1 MSNYKQE
8 KQIQQSITD
17 SINKI
22 LLEAVVN
29 GFVAPS
35 KQLAQ
40 SPFQNAFDKAQSM
53 FGASTTTPSSNK
65 TRDTIGNDAQ
75 GNLVVNG
82 AVQNGNFNSPQS
94 QINDTKNNKQFSL
107 SPSGQKQQK
116 NKNTLNKLL
125 NRADAD
131 VDISNDP
138 KLKAMFA
145 KQKQD
150 KETNTEDNTPAIG
163 ARTHEDLFG
172 DSVPRISGIAEP
184 KITPVT
190 PSTEKKPLAQSPF
203 QNSFDKAQSMFGA
216 SDKKA
221 APGISV
227 PFKYDFSQDVPKQ
240 NLISTGAGINNGGV
254 FGPPSS
260 LADPE
265 KQAGFVGPPS
275 SLSNAKYIPTN
286 FEKNALRGDE
296 GQGTSKTNDPAE
308 ETYKSLLL
316 PKKPSPVIDT
326 VNGIMKD
333 ITTPVVAKK
342 PSPVI
347 DTING
352 IMKDITAPMGTPN
365 TSGTAIRSP
374 FVAKPQ
380 VNTPAT
386 NPGFM
391 VSPQGAPASRPSQT
405 GDFKVTPA
413 NPSTPATNPGFMVSP
428 QGAPASNNNQT
439 EKQRS
444 DDLKSVSKNPNS
456 LFSDSSLSLKDQ
468 YAANR
473 KSNNPNVVARQKVV
487 DTANAEAEADKQT
500 GTNGRNIG
508 DMRKENEQMAQAR
521 RDRGEPGLVGSPED
535 IAWRKA
541 KDQKRLDDAGINKTV
556 DQVVSEPKPMSASD
570 IVGGAAAAGE
580 AYRNKGMTRADFN
593 AKRDAAEEAAYPGST
608 KGRPARGGGSNVGLS
623 SDSFGTSSGSG
634 PAKPVIGEKKWHETS
649 EEYQARVKDA
659 VTNFETARDANRRV
673 NSRPVYSRDGNV
685 TDSYTGENIGN
696 QNTIGSNVISNN
708 FRSRNNQGGA
718 LKENF
723 NVTLASTRNNYY
735 NKNINKLGSL
745 GIPVNEG
752 IGTDIAKGAADIAIT
767 PWGQAVPYALGAMGE
782 IGFDQKNVNAQN
794 AHWGNIGGA
803 ILNTLLPLGTDSKG
817 NVTNSA
823 KNFAI
828 KTLADNIAVGS
839 NFVTQ
844 LGFDPR
850 SQGKPKIGLAKE
862 TKEQPKEEEENTQ
875 TSTPTTT
882 TTPTATTPTTP
893 KPPKTSTP
901 TPGGTPTGRK
911 PGSASTWALNRSQ
924 IHNVKPGIALT

>member
-22 LLEAVVN
+22 LSEAVVN

-35 KQLAQ
+35 KQLSQ
-40 SPFQNAFDKAQSM
+40 SPFQNSFDKAQSM

-184 KITPVT
+184 NITPVT

-240 NLISTGAGINNGGV
+240 NLISTDAGINNGGV

-275 SLSNAKYIPTN
+275 SLADP
-286 FEKNALRGDE
+286 EKQAGFVGPPSSLM
-296 GQGTSKTNDPAE
+296 NDPRAE
-308 ETYKSLLL
+308 VWNRLLL
-316 PKKPSPVIDT
+316 PKKSPETTSASI
-326 VNGIMKD
+326 VNKQ
-333 ITTPVVAKK
+333 T
-342 PSPVI
+342 
-347 DTING
+347 
-352 IMKDITAPMGTPN
+352 PMGTPN

-413 NPSTPATNPGFMVSP
+413 NPNAPATNPGFM
-428 QGAPASNNNQT
+428 APSQN
-439 EKQRS
+439 
-444 DDLKSVSKNPNS
+444 VPNS
-456 LFSDSSLSLKDQ
+456 SRYELGVSTNTEL
-468 YAANR
+468 
-473 KSNNPNVVARQKVV
+473 
-487 DTANAEAEADKQT
+487 DKQT

-508 DMRKENEQMAQAR
+508 DMRKENEQYAQAAK
-521 RDRGEPGLVGSPED
+521 DRGEPVSVGSPEWV
-535 IAWRKA
+535 AWNRA
-541 KDQKRLDDAGINKTV
+541 KNQKRLDDAGINKTV

-608 KGRPARGGGSNVGLS
+608 KGRPARNGGSNVGLS
-623 SDSFGTSSGSG
+623 SSSFGTSSGSG
-634 PAKPVIGEKKWHETS
+634 PAKPVIKEKKWHETS

-659 VTNFETARDANRRV
+659 VTNFETARDANRQI

-696 QNTIGSNVISNN
+696 QNTIGSNITSNN
-708 FRSRNNQGGA
+708 FRSRNSQGGA

-752 IGTDIAKGAADIAIT
+752 IGTDIAKGAADIAII
-767 PWGQAVPYALGAMGE
+767 PWGQAIPYALGAMGE

-844 LGFDPR
+844 MGFDPR

-862 TKEQPKEEEENTQ
+862 TKEQPKEEEDTQ
-875 TSTPTTT
+875 SSTPTTGT
-882 TTPTATTPTTP
+882 GTGTTPTATTPTATTP